1 MTALHRPP
9 IIRLKNNSEFIM
21 PTFSSEGVDIYYEVT
36 GEGYPLVFS
45 HEFAGDITSW
55 EPQVNYFS
63 RRYQVITYCHR
74 GYLPSGVP
82 DEPAAYSQD
91 IQVEDLYRL
100 LKHLGIQQAHVGGLS
115 MGGTLA
121 LGFVMAHPEMCRSIV
136 VASAGAGSDPGNR
149 ERLVASWDALSTA
162 MVAEGMEK
170 FADGYARG
178 AERLQFLRKDP
189 VGWAKFHAGLAAHSA
204 QGSSLTFRGVQMKR
218 PTIYQLQE
226 KLQQIKAPALVMI
239 GDEDTPCV
247 DPAVFMKRNIP
258 SCGLAVFPQSGHTIN
273 LEEPDLYNRTMSD
286 FLTAVEAGKWAG

>member
-1 MTALHRPP
+1 M
-9 IIRLKNNSEFIM
+9 
-21 PTFSSEGVDIYYEVT
+21 SSQAT
-36 GEGYPLVFS
+36 S
-45 HEFAGDITSW
+45 SW

-74 GYLPSGVP
+74 GYPPSGIP
-82 DEPAAYSQD
+82 DDPDAYSQD

-100 LKHLGIQQAHVGGLS
+100 LKHLDIHQAHIGGLS
-115 MGGTLA
+115 MGGTLT
-121 LGFVMAHPEMCRSIV
+121 LGFVMAHPEMCRSLV
-136 VASAGAGSDPGNR
+136 VASAGAGSDSGDR
-149 ERLVASWDALSTA
+149 EKLVASWDALSRS

-178 AERLQFLRKDP
+178 AERVQFLRKDP
-189 VGWAKFHAGLAAHSA
+189 VGWEKFHAGLSGHSA

-226 KLQQIKAPALVMI
+226 KLQQIKVPTLVMI

-273 LEEPDLYNRTMSD
+273 LEEPDLYNRTVSD